1 MSNVYSLA
9 DFKRGKLKAVPK
21 VEDKL
26 SIEERVRKIQAS
38 VARINQ
44 LILELKA
51 SKGGTQYA

>member
-21 VEDKL
+21 VDNNV

-38 VARINQ
+38 IARINQ
-44 LILELKA
+44 LILELRA
-51 SKGGTQYA
+51 SNGGTQNA